1 MMKDNNLV
9 RHLDACETMGNATA
23 ICSDKTGTLTTN
35 RMTVVQ
41 SYICEKMSKKVPEF
55 SEIPS
60 HIGNL
65 IIQAIAV
72 NSAYTSRIMA
82 PQEPTELPLQV
93 GNKTEC
99 ALLGF
104 VVALGMNYQTIR
116 DDQPEETFTRVYT
129 FNSVRKSMST
139 VIPRKGGGY
148 RLFTK
153 GASEIIMKKYVV
165 FFPEPIVVHRSN
177 VDNTCCI
184 TGRCYCERMYYLPY
198 NCYRLVAFH
207 LKAILKFNSL
217 STGHMLSKFCI
228 KFFVIEV
235 S

>member
-41 SYICEKMSKKVPEF
+41 SYICEKLSKTIPPF
-55 SEIPS
+55 SDLPS
-60 HIGNL
+60 HVGNL
-65 IIQAIAV
+65 IIHAISI
-72 NSAYTSRIMA
+72 NSAYTSRIM
-82 PQEPTELPLQV
+82 PSQDPTELPMQV

-104 VVALGMNYQTIR
+104 VLAMGQNYQTVR

-139 VIPRKGGGY
+139 VVPRPGGGY

-153 GASEIIMKKYVV
+153 GASEIIMKK
-165 FFPEPIVVHRSN
+165 
-177 VDNTCCI
+177 
-184 TGRCYCERMYYLPY
+184 
-198 NCYRLVAFH
+198 
-207 LKAILKFNSL
+207 
-217 STGHMLSKFCI
+217 
-228 KFFVIEV
+228 
-235 S
+235 

>member
-41 SYICEKMSKKVPEF
+41 SYICEKMSKTTPNF
-55 SEIPS
+55 AEIPS
-60 HIGNL
+60 HIGEL
-65 IIQAIAV
+65 IIQAISI
-72 NSAYTSRIMA
+72 NSAYTSRIMES
-82 PQEPTELPLQV
+82 QDPTELPMQV

-104 VVALGMNYQTIR
+104 VLALGKKYQTVR
-116 DDQPEETFTRVYT
+116 DDFPEETFTRVYT

-153 GASEIIMKKYVV
+153 GASEIIMKK
-165 FFPEPIVVHRSN
+165 
-177 VDNTCCI
+177 
-184 TGRCYCERMYYLPY
+184 
-198 NCYRLVAFH
+198 
-207 LKAILKFNSL
+207 
-217 STGHMLSKFCI
+217 
-228 KFFVIEV
+228 
-235 S
+235 